1 MTYLLIEDDNTFNK
15 FLFTNLEAGKAFW
28 AEYRKLPYFIEKLC
42 TVTEIEYDGEEN
54 EFYSV
59 FYGEELPKVFGVD
72 KGRDALNKAVK
83 EFGLAFYDRYNFF
96 PTTNDEPDD
105 YYSHDYYVWDFPLYA
120 GAVKFLINPT
130 IDELNE
136 KEI

>member
-15 FLFTNLEAGKAFW
+15 FLFTDLEAGKVFW
-28 AEYRKLPYFIEKLC
+28 EEYRKLPFFVEKLC

-83 EFGLAFYDRYNFF
+83 EFGLL
-96 PTTNDEPDD
+96 PTMSQMITIRMIIM
-105 YYSHDYYVWDFPLYA
+105 F
-120 GAVKFLINPT
+120 GIFLCIV
-130 IDELNE
+130 ER
-136 KEI
+136 